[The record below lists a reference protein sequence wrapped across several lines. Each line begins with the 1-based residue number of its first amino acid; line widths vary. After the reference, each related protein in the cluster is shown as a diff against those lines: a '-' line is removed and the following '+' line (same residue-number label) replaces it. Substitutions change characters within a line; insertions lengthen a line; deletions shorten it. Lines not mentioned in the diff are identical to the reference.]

1 MSISKREQL
10 IRTAQKQ
17 FARNGFHAVG
27 IDAILQG
34 SGVARRTLYNHF
46 RTKDEL
52 ILAVLRYYDEN
63 FRNRMMRAVEE
74 NAHKPMDQLLEIF
87 VFAERWF
94 RQEDYHGCLF
104 VAATSEY
111 PQKDTAIRSV
121 CREFKGSLLRY
132 IAGLAKEAKLAH
144 PRKVA
149 EQLLLLFE
157 GAIALAQINNSPV
170 SARQAKN
177 AARVLIKNASPSN

>member
-52 ILAVLRYYDEN
+52 ILAVLRYYDKN
-63 FRNRMMRAVEE
+63 FRNRMMR
-74 NAHKPMDQLLEIF
+74 
-87 VFAERWF
+87 
-94 RQEDYHGCLF
+94 
-104 VAATSEY
+104 
-111 PQKDTAIRSV
+111 V
-121 CREFKGSLLRY
+121 CRTL
-132 IAGLAKEAKLAH
+132 
-144 PRKVA
+144 
-149 EQLLLLFE
+149 
-157 GAIALAQINNSPV
+157 V
-170 SARQAKN
+170 SAGGLPWVPVRGRYQ
-177 AARVLIKNASPSN
+177 